1 MKKSLLAMLVLFP
14 IMLGCNGTFGTKW
27 SAEDGT
33 PITVPQIVTNAD
45 HTITTNRVPLVI
57 HEVK

>member
-1 MKKSLLAMLVLFP
+1 MLVLFP

-33 PITVPQIVTNAD
+33 PIMVPQIVTNAD
-45 HTITTNRVPLVI
+45 NTITTNRVPLVI